1 MKQFLCESLSESNI
15 CPISLCNNKQQALV
29 SSEMSEEA
37 EMRLWLPNIYFKK
50 ISYSKN
56 TYMIYENDQLTKL
69 IKNTKNDTYLDGM
82 TSDIVV
88 NW

>member
-1 MKQFLCESLSESNI
+1 
-15 CPISLCNNKQQALV
+15 
-29 SSEMSEEA
+29 
-37 EMRLWLPNIYFKK
+37 
-50 ISYSKN
+50 
-56 TYMIYENDQLTKL
+56 MIYENDQLTKL

>member
-1 MKQFLCESLSESNI
+1 MMDATEKYAFNGATLS
-15 CPISLCNNKQQALV
+15 
-29 SSEMSEEA
+29 
-37 EMRLWLPNIYFKK
+37 LPNIYFKK